1 MSLLDYVGN
10 DIAIWNEYE
19 KLDAELHQSL
29 LEIDRICSEFT
40 DNVWFT
46 DYDGVTNNKGLIDK
60 EHTLMAVGAAWLWW
74 ILAVNLMQINIYH
87 QNKNRLL
94 ICDSDSDK

>member
-1 MSLLDYVGN
+1 MSLLDNTGN

-40 DNVWFT
+40 NYNSIDNNRLE
-46 DYDGVTNNKGLIDK
+46 NNRLENNRLLD
-60 EHTLMAVGAAWLWW
+60 EEQTLMAVGAAWLWW
-74 ILAVNLMQINIYH
+74 ILAVNLMQIHIYH

-94 ICDSDSDK
+94 ICDN

>member
-1 MSLLDYVGN
+1 MSLLDNTGN

-40 DNVWFT
+40 NYNSIDNNRLE
-46 DYDGVTNNKGLIDK
+46 NNRLENNRLLD
-60 EHTLMAVGAAWLWW
+60 EEQTLMAVGATWLWW
-74 ILAVNLMQINIYH
+74 ILAVNLMQIHIYH

-94 ICDSDSDK
+94 ICDN